1 MVREYLDICGSMNQG
16 VSTGFLAMVFI
27 MLFLL
32 PSIVTT
38 VGETIYNVADTLW
51 IQYSNTSQTSYA
63 TSTCVSGNYLYVIGY
78 PAIIEKRSI
87 YDGSLISSWNSDGYG
102 KSLLLSDCT
111 VAGDK
116 LVVVGVEGSNWYAGR
131 WIILGFDLDLNL
143 IESYLGNY
151 SPPSGALSVTYD
163 GRYIY
168 VSGFGSDPGTEKW
181 VIEKRDPSALG
192 VVLATYNVNP
202 SIGNV
207 MSDLPRAI
215 GVNPVTRDIW
225 VVGSMGF
232 NNSSDMLRIEILSS
246 NLTRISS
253 INSTNYHGATGIVFD
268 EDGYAY
274 ITLGYSG
281 AVLKL
286 DKYGDIVDSLKLDFS
301 PAIKIAYAR
310 GLIYVFGTN
319 ELYGERKQY
328 LQVLDKNLK
337 TVAFKSLAQGSF
349 LWVGK
354 ASSDSDRV
362 YIAGYVIEPEGGSY
376 SWIIYSF
383 STGGRASYTVTATI
397 TKTMTTTVTTTL
409 PTTVT
414 TTKTESHTYTATTT
428 LTERRTIYYPFS
440 VPYVITTTTSIIVST
455 IETITIQG
463 ANNTS
468 TFILRELIVDI
479 PLSILLLTLGLA
491 IGFLT
496 RYIKPRRSGP
506 AGI

>member
-1 MVREYLDICGSMNQG
+1 MSPD
-16 VSTGFLAMVFI
+16 VSIGFLATIFT
-27 MLFLL
+27 MLLL
-32 PSIVTT
+32 LSSIVTT
-38 VGETIYNVADTLW
+38 VGETVYDIADTLW
-51 IQYSNTSQTSYA
+51 IQYSNSSPTSYA

-78 PAIIEKRSI
+78 PAVIEKRSV
-87 YDGSLISSWNSDGYG
+87 YNGSLISSWNGSSYSE
-102 KSLLLSDCT
+102 SLLLSDCT

-116 LVVVGVEGSNWYAGR
+116 LIVVGVEGSNWYAGR

-143 IESYLGNY
+143 MESYLGNY
-151 SPPSGALSVTYD
+151 KPPSGASSVTYD
-163 GRYIY
+163 GRYVYI
-168 VSGFGSDPGTEKW
+168 SGFGSDPGGEEW
-181 VIEKRDPSALG
+181 VVEKRDPSALG
-192 VVLATYNVNP
+192 VVLATYNANP
-202 SIGNV
+202 SIDGV

-232 NNSSDMLRIEILSS
+232 NNSSDMLWIEILSA

-253 INSTNYHGATGIVFD
+253 INSTSYYGATGIVFD

-281 AVLKL
+281 AVLKI
-286 DKYGDIVDSLKLDFS
+286 DMYGDVVGSLKLDFS

-310 GLIYVFGTN
+310 ELIYVFGTN

-328 LQVLDKNLK
+328 LQVLDKNLN
-337 TVAFKSLAQGSF
+337 TVAFKSLMQGGF
-349 LWVGK
+349 LFIGK

-362 YIAGYVIEPEGGSY
+362 YIAGYVIEPEVNSY

-383 STGGRASYTVTATI
+383 STGGRAYYTVTATT
-397 TKTMTTTVTTTL
+397 TKTTTTTVTIPS

-414 TTKTESHTYTATTT
+414 TTKTESYTYTVTTT

-440 VPYVITTTTSIIVST
+440 VPYVITSTTSIIVT
-455 IETITIQG
+455 TTETITIKG
-463 ANNTS
+463 VNNTR
-468 TFILRELIVDI
+468 TYILQEPIVDV
-479 PLSILLLTLGLA
+479 PLAILLLVLGLA

-496 RYIKPRRSGP
+496 RYIKPGGSGP
-506 AGI
+506 M

>member
-1 MVREYLDICGSMNQG
+1 MSPGISP
-16 VSTGFLAMVFI
+16 GFLAMIFVI
-27 MLFLL
+27 LFLL
-32 PSIVTT
+32 PSLVTT
-38 VGETIYNVADTLW
+38 VGETIYDVADILW
-51 IQYSNTSQTSYA
+51 IQYSNPSPTSYA

-87 YDGSLISSWNSDGYG
+87 YDGSLISSWNGSSY
-102 KSLLLSDCT
+102 SEFLLLSDCT

-143 IESYLGNY
+143 MESYLGNY
-151 SPPSGALSVTYD
+151 SPPSGALGVTYD
-163 GRYIY
+163 GRYVY
-168 VSGFGSDPGTEKW
+168 VSGFGSDPGTEEW
-181 VIEKRDPSALG
+181 VVEKRDPSALG
-192 VVLATYNVNP
+192 VVLATYNISP
-202 SIGNV
+202 SIGGV
-207 MSDLPRAI
+207 MSNLPRAI
-215 GVNPVTRDIW
+215 RVNPVTRDIW

-232 NNSSDMLRIEILSS
+232 NNSSDMMWIEILSA

-253 INSTNYHGATGIVFD
+253 INSTKYYGATGIVFD

-281 AVLKL
+281 TVLKL
-286 DKYGDIVDSLKLDFS
+286 DMYGDIVGSLKLDFS

-319 ELYGERKQY
+319 ELYNERKQY

-337 TVAFKSLAQGSF
+337 TIAFKSLAQGSF

-362 YIAGYVIEPEGGSY
+362 YIAGYVIGPEGGSY

-383 STGGRASYTVTATI
+383 GTGGRAYYTVTATT
-397 TKTMTTTVTTTL
+397 TKTTTTTVTTTL
-409 PTTVT
+409 PITVT
-414 TTKTESHTYTATTT
+414 TTKTESYTYTATTT

-440 VPYVITTTTSIIVST
+440 VPYVITTTTSIIVT
-455 IETITIQG
+455 TTATETITIQG
-463 ANNTS
+463 VNNTRTS
-468 TFILRELIVDI
+468 VLRELIVNM
-479 PLSILLLTLGLA
+479 PLSILLLALGLT

-496 RYIKPRRSGP
+496 RYIKTKT
-506 AGI
+506 